1 MSVIRVRD
9 RAENITND
17 TDFFNLLRRELGDD
31 AAEWYQDRIMEIDNA
46 IGPIRHNRVKKTEE
60 KYWWKVTN
68 ALMKLPVEI
77 LQDIAIAANEIRGW
91 DE

>member
-1 MSVIRVRD
+1 
-9 RAENITND
+9 
-17 TDFFNLLRRELGDD
+17 
-31 AAEWYQDRIMEIDNA
+31 MEIDNA